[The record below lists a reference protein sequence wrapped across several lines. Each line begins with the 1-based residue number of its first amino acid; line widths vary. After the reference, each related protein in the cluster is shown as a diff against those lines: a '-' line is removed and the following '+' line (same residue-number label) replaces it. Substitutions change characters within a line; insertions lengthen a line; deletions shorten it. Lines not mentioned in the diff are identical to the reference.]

1 MPRLIAWF
9 ATNHIAANLLLIL
22 IVLAGLSAVLTMP
35 QKSFPDIDVPIISVS
50 IPYLGAAPEEVEQGV
65 CIRVEEELD
74 GVEGVKEIRSV
85 ANESLCS
92 VTVELFEDADES
104 RALDDVKNR
113 IDALDTLPEE
123 TEQPIINLATSIRP
137 VIDLAITGPDDERTL
152 KVLGQLVRDEIAAL
166 PGSPR
171 CHSSIR
177 APMKFLSGI

>member
-74 GVEGVKEIRSV
+74 GVEGVKKSV
-85 ANESLCS
+85 
-92 VTVELFEDADES
+92 
-104 RALDDVKNR
+104 
-113 IDALDTLPEE
+113 P
-123 TEQPIINLATSIRP
+123 
-137 VIDLAITGPDDERTL
+137 
-152 KVLGQLVRDEIAAL
+152 
-166 PGSPR
+166 
-171 CHSSIR
+171 
-177 APMKFLSGI
+177 